1 MDEHENRK
9 TNITSSDDGTK
20 IFSKRRNN
28 LSLWYELYMDLNKT
42 YANWQ
47 SVSSLTW
54 DILTYFFKTW
64 IMKAQWEY
72 KNDLMEGEWIFNRE
86 SGKLWQVGN
95 FVHGEKHGLWIRYNA
110 EGRIEY
116 KAEFANNK
124 LVKKN

>member
-1 MDEHENRK
+1 
-9 TNITSSDDGTK
+9 
-20 IFSKRRNN
+20 
-28 LSLWYELYMDLNKT
+28 MDLNKT

-47 SVSSLTW
+47 AVSALTW

-72 KNDLMEGEWIFNRE
+72 RNDVMEGEWLFNRE

-95 FVHGEKHGLWIRYNA
+95 FLNGEKHGLWIRYNN

-124 LVKKN
+124 LVKQMR